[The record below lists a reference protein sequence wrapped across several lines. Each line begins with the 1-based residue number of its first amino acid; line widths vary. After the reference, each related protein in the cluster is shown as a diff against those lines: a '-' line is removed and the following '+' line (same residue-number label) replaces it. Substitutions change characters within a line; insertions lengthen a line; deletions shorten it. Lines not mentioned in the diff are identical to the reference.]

1 MSRCSLVL
9 IKGRGRVGEGP
20 RWWLTYPTW
29 LPPPNMAAP
38 SSNMAA
44 GPSKMA
50 TSIRQD
56 TPTQHGCPH
65 MEAAIFAPPDGLQP
79 RIGNDQMPQKRPK

>member
-1 MSRCSLVL
+1 MSRRSLVL

-20 RWWLTYPTW
+20 RWRLTHPTW
-29 LPPPNMAAP
+29 LLATQHGCPPT
-38 SSNMAA
+38 
-44 GPSKMA
+44 KMA

>member
-1 MSRCSLVL
+1 MSRRSLVL

-56 TPTQHGCPH
+56 TPHPTWLPPHGGRHLCSPRWPP
-65 MEAAIFAPPDGLQP
+65 APN
-79 RIGNDQMPQKRPK
+79 RE